1 MMVLERVDSDLK
13 SLETRLGDVQKTLS
27 DSATELSG
35 GGAINMQSDCTVLRA
50 AAPLESA
57 EYRADV
63 LALFSGPLYAAKLKT
78 GVNNTL
84 REFVRVIRDLE
95 SVEEAVQIVMEN
107 VEGASVH
114 VISANARAAQA
125 GDGATQARKMADLSA
140 MESKKAQ
147 EEILSE
153 EASAVCGLVRQLGSL
168 KSQFTS
174 LRKEALV
181 RVQSVIGASTET
193 DLAGDTEKL
202 SVSNEHSRAKGTVEL
217 VGTAGS
223 ETARPPSTVAEA
235 VETADKAVKDISG
248 LLEAVSKRLSSIT
261 VNMGDPEVDVSDCAL
276 FGGSVTEDSLV
287 SAAARY
293 ARLVSSGG
301 RLHTEGGLRDELVKW
316 LRQLKACGE
325 TVLRTGGAEMKT
337 SGMRMAPDT
346 LDSTDATTSGPEA
359 ASEGDEARVAMSANT
374 PVQDKRSGNILTWIL
389 MSSTPLLLLVVLV
402 FILIRRLGKQEKCEE
417 FECIKQLPIARSRAE
432 SFEYISHVPS
442 EASDDALAKSCEIE
456 LDMAGGW

>member
-1 MMVLERVDSDLK
+1 
-13 SLETRLGDVQKTLS
+13 
-27 DSATELSG
+27 
-35 GGAINMQSDCTVLRA
+35 
-50 AAPLESA
+50 
-57 EYRADV
+57 
-63 LALFSGPLYAAKLKT
+63 
-78 GVNNTL
+78 
-84 REFVRVIRDLE
+84 
-95 SVEEAVQIVMEN
+95 MEN
-107 VEGASVH
+107 VEEASVH

-193 DLAGDTEKL
+193 DLPGDTEKL

-217 VGTAGS
+217 VGTPGS

-235 VETADKAVKDISG
+235 VETADKAIKDISG

-261 VNMGDPEVDVSDCAL
+261 VNMGDPKVDVSDCAL

-325 TVLRTGGAEMKT
+325 TVLRAGGAEMKT

-346 LDSTDATTSGPEA
+346 LDSTDATTSGPGA

-374 PVQDKRSGNILTWIL
+374 PVQDNRSGNILTWIL

-402 FILIRRLGKQEKCEE
+402 FILTRRLGKQEKCEE

-456 LDMAGGW
+456 LDMFGGW